1 MYIGK
6 IRREVVAEKIER
18 TFIAIKPDAVN
29 RGFIGEII
37 TRFEKRG
44 FKIIGMKLLTP
55 SMEIA
60 EKHYEE
66 HHGKS
71 FYNNL
76 INFIT
81 EGPIVAMVI
90 EGVNVIDIARK
101 MMGATNPQDAAPGTI
116 RFDFAQIKECNIIHG
131 SDSPES
137 ATREISIYFKP
148 EELFEAKKTPED
160 YFIEKYGHVE

>member
-1 MYIGK
+1 M
-6 IRREVVAEKIER
+6 AEKMER
-18 TFIAIKPDAVN
+18 TFIAIKPDGVN

-55 SMEIA
+55 TKEIA
-60 EKHYEE
+60 AKHYAE
-66 HHGKS
+66 HYGKP

-90 EGVNVIDIARK
+90 QGVNVIDIARK
-101 MMGATNPQDAAPGTI
+101 MMGSTDPQQAAPGTI
-116 RFDFAQIKECNIIHG
+116 RFDYAQIKECNIIHG
-131 SDSPES
+131 SDCVES
-137 ATREISIYFKP
+137 AEREIAIYFNP
-148 EELFEAKKTPED
+148 EEIFEQKPTPED
-160 YFIEKYGHVE
+160 YFVTKYGHLE

>member
-1 MYIGK
+1 M
-6 IRREVVAEKIER
+6 AEKIER

-101 MMGATNPQDAAPGTI
+101 MMGATDPQQAAPGTI
-116 RFDFAQIKECNIIHG
+116 RFDYAQIKECNVIHG
-131 SDSPES
+131 SDCTES
-137 ATREISIYFKP
+137 AEREIAIYFKP
-148 EELFEAKKTPED
+148 EEIFKQKSTPED
-160 YFIEKYGHVE
+160 YFVERYGHLE

>member
-1 MYIGK
+1 M
-6 IRREVVAEKIER
+6 AEKMER

-29 RGFIGEII
+29 RGFMGEII

-44 FKIIGMKLLTP
+44 FKITAMKLLTP
-55 SMEIA
+55 TKEIA
-60 EKHYEE
+60 AKHYEE
-66 HHGKS
+66 HYGKP

-81 EGPIVAMVI
+81 EGPIVAMVV

-101 MMGATNPQDAAPGTI
+101 MMGATDPQQAAPGTI

-131 SDSPES
+131 SDSETS
-137 ATREISIYFKP
+137 AEREIAIYFKP
-148 EELFEAKKTPED
+148 EEIFKQKQTPED
-160 YFIEKYGHVE
+160 YFVEKYGHVE